1 MISILFM
8 KYTNKFNNQFRIHFS
23 SLTNNRKEKKTK
35 SPLMMKNSTDH
46 SYIHNITEIAL
57 GILQIME

>member
-1 MISILFM
+1 M

-23 SLTNNRKEKKTK
+23 SLTNKRKEKKTK